1 LTEIQ
6 QVSDEDNVP
15 LLTLR
20 GITRKFGTF
29 TALDAVSF
37 SVRAGKVHA
46 LLGENG
52 AGKTT
57 LMRVAFGLI
66 RPDTGEILVDGT
78 HRRFNSPGDAI
89 AAGIGMVHQQFSLI
103 PAMTVAENVAL
114 GGRGRLSMRSLHDE
128 LDDLGNRT
136 GLKLNPTTRV
146 AELGPADRQKLEI
159 LRTFAHKARILIL
172 DEPTAVLTERDISEL
187 FAQIRSYAA
196 DGNGVVLITHKLRD
210 ALEHADFITVLRKGK
225 VVYSSP
231 AAETDE
237 RTLAEAMVGVSTIHD
252 MAAMQP
258 GTEEPR
264 TLTAAFN
271 IEIRRGEILGV
282 AALEGAAK
290 KLISHLSRFS
300 GAESQTLRVG
310 FVPENRRDDALI
322 DDFSLVENLA
332 LSNAAARTG
341 VIDWSEVEAATR
353 SVIQEFNVK
362 TTGVHAAAKE
372 LSGGNQQRFVLGREL
387 NDAPDLLVL
396 ENPTQGLDLNA
407 AAFVHEQ
414 MRQAALRGAAV
425 VFYSSD
431 LDELAANSDRVVVI
445 SPGATAS
452 VAPNRDEIA
461 NALLAS

>member
-1 LTEIQ
+1 
-6 QVSDEDNVP
+6 
-15 LLTLR
+15 
-20 GITRKFGTF
+20 
-29 TALDAVSF
+29 
-37 SVRAGKVHA
+37 
-46 LLGENG
+46 
-52 AGKTT
+52 
-57 LMRVAFGLI
+57 
-66 RPDTGEILVDGT
+66 
-78 HRRFNSPGDAI
+78 
-89 AAGIGMVHQQFSLI
+89 
-103 PAMTVAENVAL
+103 MTVAENVAL

-231 AAETDE
+231 AEETDE